1 MKRTAIVAAL
11 FCVLAVHAQLP
22 GLPGILDP
30 SGLAKQ
36 ESASGATYLLNETFD
51 STGYDVAGWTE
62 SNTSEIK
69 EDYATAPAP
78 LSGTQSLYFDVTAT
92 RTADTPAFTASDTVW
107 ISFLFHD
114 DEATLPGGQKIIC
127 SIKDSVGGTTV
138 ASIAIESD
146 GDMTVACGSATQRST
161 ASLSLNTTFRI
172 WFSYTKGTGAN
183 GQAAVYWDTSL
194 AGPKGTAKASVTTGT
209 STAQAASIRF
219 AGYTDTE
226 WHLDNV
232 QVAATEF

>member
-11 FCVLAVHAQLP
+11 FCVLAVNAQLP

-30 SGLAKQ
+30 AGLSKH
-36 ESASGATYLLNETFD
+36 ETASGTTYLLNETFD
-51 STGYDVAGWTE
+51 ATGYDVVGWTE

-69 EDYATAPAP
+69 EDYATSPAP
-78 LSGTQSLYFDVTAT
+78 LSGTQSLYFDVTTT
-92 RTADTPAFTASDTVW
+92 RTVDTPSFSANDTVW
-107 ISFLFHD
+107 VSFLFHD
-114 DEATLPGGQKIIC
+114 DEASLPGQQRIIC
-127 SIKDSVGGTTV
+127 AIKDSVGGTTV
-138 ASIAIESD
+138 ASIAIETD
-146 GDMTVACGSATQRST
+146 GDITVACGSATQRST

-172 WFSYTKGTGAN
+172 WVSYTKGTGAN

-194 AGPKGTAKASVTTGT
+194 SGPKGTAKASVSTGT
-209 STAQAASIRF
+209 ATAQAASVRF
-219 AGYTDTE
+219 VGYTDTE